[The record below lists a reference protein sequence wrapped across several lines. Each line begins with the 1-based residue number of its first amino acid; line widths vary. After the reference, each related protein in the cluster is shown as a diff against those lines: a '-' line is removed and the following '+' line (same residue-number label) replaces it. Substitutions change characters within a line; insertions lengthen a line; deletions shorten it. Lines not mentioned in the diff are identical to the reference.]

1 MWRVILFLVVAEIVG
16 GWLLISV
23 FDLSPLVAYVAITAT
38 LSALVA
44 TYILLAAPSDSD

>member
-1 MWRVILFLVVAEIVG
+1 MWRVILFLLVAEIVG

-23 FDLSPLVAYVAITAT
+23 FDLTPLVAYVVITAA

-44 TYILLAAPSDSD
+44 SFILLTAPSDPD